1 MTRSRSKER
10 LGPTSESRF
19 VQVDIADR
27 DAVFALCDHDDI
39 SVFHLA
45 SVLSGG
51 GEADFDLALH
61 VNLEG
66 GRNVLETEAAL
77 RVITSLAHYPELHKV
92 NPDVAASVRKG
103 LAEQRLTVPRLGVT
117 GSISR
122 RLMGRT
128 RSLS

>member
-1 MTRSRSKER
+1 M
-10 LGPTSESRF
+10 
-19 VQVDIADR
+19 
-27 DAVFALCDHDDI
+27 
-39 SVFHLA
+39 
-45 SVLSGG
+45 LSGG

-103 LAEQRLTVPRLGVT
+103 LAETLDRST
-117 GSISR
+117 SR
-122 RLMGRT
+122 RHWIDLKTVDGANPIESMIEIVRDHPHHVKRWRWATCGCAGRLPAC
-128 RSLS
+128 SNCPGSYGA